1 MNCSQ
6 IRSICN
12 SPNQISE
19 AKPGQ
24 MMSRLGLQWPITEKQ
39 HKVWWCRWS
48 QSCNCPVRNFIY
60 TLYYNVY
67 NVFNEENHTRFNT
80 VIFIWTDWF
89 AAVKCQINFSS
100 ASCSLQ
106 FLTLT
111 MLCYLPAAPLHPERS
126 RLQKEKQLCVCI
138 KIKVKCRF

>member
-1 MNCSQ
+1 MNCPQ
-6 IRSICN
+6 IRSISN
-12 SPNQISE
+12 RLDGPNQISE

-48 QSCNCPVRNFIY
+48 QSSNCPVRIGIY
-60 TLYYNVY
+60 KLHYNLY

-80 VIFIWTDWF
+80 VIFICMDWF

-111 MLCYLPAAPLHPERS
+111 MLCYLPAAPPPPLREV
-126 RLQKEKQLCVCI
+126 QTAEEKAALCVH
-138 KIKVKCRF
+138 